1 MAGWQLCKQ
10 KFGIA
15 AKLLYLHNQN
25 TVMSVKKNKTQAKIK
40 AIDPQK
46 SVHRARTKAAESP
59 KWSIVVAKDKYAWS
73 TKMDRVGLIRNG
85 LPYESIEVISTRAN
99 LPVKQVLHLLGM
111 AQTTYNKKK
120 RDKDLL
126 TGRDSEVVL
135 VLTELL
141 DFGVEVFNN
150 EKEKFQRWLKKPNIS
165 LGGVT
170 PESLF
175 DSLTGIQEIRNSL
188 NRLEYGNM
196 G

>member
-1 MAGWQLCKQ
+1 MS
-10 KFGIA
+10 
-15 AKLLYLHNQN
+15 AKKEEIPSSH
-25 TVMSVKKNKTQAKIK
+25 K
-40 AIDPQK
+40 AIDPKK
-46 SVHRARTKAAESP
+46 SIYRARQTESP
-59 KWSIVVAKDKYAWS
+59 NWSIMVAEEEYAWT
-73 TKMDRVGLIRNG
+73 TKMDRVSIIRNG

-99 LPVKQVLHLLGM
+99 LPVKQVLHLLGV

-126 TGRDSEVVL
+126 TGRDSEVIL

-141 DFGVEVFNN
+141 DFGLEVFNN

-165 LGGVT
+165 LGDVT

-175 DSLTGIQEIRNSL
+175 DSLTGIQEVRNSL

-196 G
+196 A